1 MPCSQNAVIKRQ
13 LCRMLPG
20 ISCFLGECSI
30 HPASAN
36 LSLCGSPFL
45 YPFFFT
51 LPVFADV
58 DDLDDINNL
67 DEHIARS
74 VVIQLFVSDKYF
86 TSWSCQNEILS
97 TLKWRRPFFLVHE
110 ADPKHGGKLWAEL
123 AADCPATLE
132 ASGRFGTLPEAYISA
147 DRMGD
152 VRKWERDGWF
162 ERASDAPTLKA
173 VLNFAD
179 LVLTGRQPIMW
190 HRLPDFQ
197 QLTLKAIAEEILRH
211 NHHFA
216 GVESVPLHIPGELLR
231 QTLRSASRIKLYAS
245 RSNPG
250 AADLAAALQAQYP
263 DITSTDEP
271 QMLKH
276 GSKDDTPTHLL
287 LYLTHETFVGN
298 LGSEF
303 ADEVRFAKAT
313 NIPIVMA
320 HENHPEKGGCQ
331 FERFFTTTPSDLIQG
346 GLYKQLAIPC
356 YEGKQ
361 DRRASLATIAKLGLG
376 FKAKQTTIKHI
387 VKATAMTVLTME
399 RGSIEHSVHGLEQ
412 RAERLAHIQVVSQQ
426 LSRCG
431 IAPSRIGR
439 IASRKRVDTPQPSVP
454 DNTIQLSDV

>member
-45 YPFFFT
+45 YPFFFA
-51 LPVFADV
+51 LPIFADV

-376 FKAKQTTIKHI
+376 FKAKQTTTKHI
-387 VKATAMTVLTME
+387 FKATAMTVLTME
-399 RGSIEHSVHGLEQ
+399 RGIEHSVHGLEQ

-439 IASRKRVDTPQPSVP
+439 IASRKRVDTPRPSVP